1 MVQQFL
7 TKGNT
12 QMKKKQKHQ
21 TQASPPM
28 FMISQDEWAKLIA
41 RLIELEITVQLR
53 DALDRELKADN
64 AS

>member
-1 MVQQFL
+1 
-7 TKGNT
+7 
-12 QMKKKQKHQ
+12 MKKKQKHQ